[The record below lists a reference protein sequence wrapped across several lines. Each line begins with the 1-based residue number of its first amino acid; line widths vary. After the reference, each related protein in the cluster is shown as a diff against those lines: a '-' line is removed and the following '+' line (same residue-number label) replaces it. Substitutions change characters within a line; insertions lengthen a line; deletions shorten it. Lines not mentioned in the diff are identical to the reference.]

1 MHGYATSQSSTLCP
15 RPVPAIVP
23 LVVARAERRALLA
36 WRTPERNA
44 PGPLVEFTPRQGDA
58 IDRGDEETRLADFP
72 FFPSG
77 LVRGKTLLGIQRSP
91 TLFPTTLSTQV
102 VTNIIRLYRMQPSF
116 YRVPSSQSPFS
127 FLIDPKRI
135 SECRVDEKSS
145 IQNRWKGI

>member
-1 MHGYATSQSSTLCP
+1 MSRRLARLRNQSVVHALSASCP
-15 RPVPAIVP
+15 GDCPFGGGASRAPS
-23 LVVARAERRALLA
+23 VARVANARA
-36 WRTPERNA
+36 
-44 PGPLVEFTPRQGDA
+44 EFTPRQGDA

-72 FFPSG
+72 FLPSG